1 MRDYTKYKVWV
12 DSVEFS
18 VSIYKM
24 TKGFP
29 VDEKFGLIS
38 QMRRSSVSIAS
49 NIAEGASRSSEKE
62 FSRFVE
68 IAMGSSFEV
77 KTQLIISQK
86 LEYIKGEVFSNL
98 LLKVDEIS
106 KQLNALRTTLKKL

>member
-1 MRDYTKYKVWV
+1 MRDYTKYQVWV

-29 VDEKFGLIS
+29 GDEKFGLIS

-49 NIAEGASRSSEKE
+49 NVAEGASRSSEKE
-62 FSRFVE
+62 FSRFIE
-68 IAMGSSFEV
+68 IAIGSSFEL
-77 KTQLIISQK
+77 KTQLIISKK
-86 LEYIKGEVFSNL
+86 LKYIQEENFSTL
-98 LLKVDEIS
+98 LIKVDEIS
-106 KQLNALRTTLKKL
+106 KQLNALRKTIKKL